1 MFGGLFSV
9 SKSRV
14 HRAAEHSV
22 HPGKVRRGG
31 ASPIP
36 CKERR
41 GHGGGT
47 LRGAFSGTFLGS
59 SLVPANWRCLV
70 PPASTPK
77 GHTPY
82 GKTTLRGRYTDAHR
96 WAA

>member
-22 HPGKVRRGG
+22 HPGK
-31 ASPIP
+31 
-36 CKERR
+36 ERR

-47 LRGAFSGTFLGS
+47 LRGVFSGSLPGLK
-59 SLVPANWRCLV
+59 LVPPKWRCLV
-70 PPASTPK
+70 PPTGTPK

-82 GKTTLRGRYTDAHR
+82 GKTTLRGRYTDANR

>member
-41 GHGGGT
+41 RHGGGT
-47 LRGAFSGTFLGS
+47 LRVFRQFFGLKLVPSKWR
-59 SLVPANWRCLV
+59 SLVPAAANANRCGVHHRQAKQMLPSLV
-70 PPASTPK
+70 FKS
-77 GHTPY
+77 
-82 GKTTLRGRYTDAHR
+82 
-96 WAA
+96 